1 MKKTIFLILIII
13 FFYPSFSRNPG
24 FKMNHKVKSDSVELK
39 IVELLLK
46 GCQTKS
52 GIHVI
57 ENENDYFKLT
67 QIDPKDLLVRPYL
80 KSDCPKINFNKY
92 VLMGIDVTCG
102 GCKSP
107 TMKSNLY
114 YLKSEKRI
122 VLNIELNQ
130 FGGCALALGK
140 RYFFLVKRPKLKNI
154 EYKVNYKVNYIE
166 HY

>member
-1 MKKTIFLILIII
+1 MKKTIFLTLIII

-24 FKMNHKVKSDSVELK
+24 VKMNPKVKSDSVELK
-39 IVELLLK
+39 LVEIDMK

-57 ENENDYFKLT
+57 DNESDYLKLT
-67 QIDPKDLLVRPYL
+67 QIDPNAILVRPSI

-107 TMKSNLY
+107 TTKSNLY
-114 YLKSEKRI
+114 YLKSERKVI
-122 VLNIELNQ
+122 LNIELTQ
-130 FGGCALALGK
+130 YGGCAVALNK
-140 RYFFLVKRPKLKNI
+140 RCFFLVKRLKLKNI
-154 EYKVNYKVNYIE
+154 EYKVNYKVNYI
-166 HY
+166 